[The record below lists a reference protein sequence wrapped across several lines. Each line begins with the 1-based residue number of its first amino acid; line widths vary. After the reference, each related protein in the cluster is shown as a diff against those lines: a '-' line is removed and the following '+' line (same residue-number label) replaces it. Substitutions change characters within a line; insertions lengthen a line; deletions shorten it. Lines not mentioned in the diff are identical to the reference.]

1 MAFSCA
7 HVGAVRCGG
16 GGVADCGLVG
26 RFTRRVH
33 GCTQTSTLALTTSR
47 PDNHACLHRGPPLV
61 WFFLPLALLDCCR
74 LEGDHVKDTFLAST
88 APSPMLADAA
98 SATLLAVPALP
109 PMLADAAA
117 AAVFAIAALPPVLA
131 EAAAAALLA
140 GAAPP
145 PVLAEAF
152 AAALLAEVALSP
164 VLAEAFRA
172 AALLPPCSSLCCHR
186 RRPLPP
192 ISSL

>member
-1 MAFSCA
+1 MVAAGWQTADSFAAF
-7 HVGAVRCGG
+7 
-16 GGVADCGLVG
+16 LV
-26 RFTRRVH
+26 V
-33 GCTQTSTLALTTSR
+33 TTSR

-117 AAVFAIAALPPVLA
+117 AAVLAILPLPPMLA
-131 EAAAAALLA
+131 DAAAAALLA
-140 GAAPP
+140 AVALP
-145 PVLAEAF
+145 PVRADAA
-152 AAALLAEVALSP
+152 AAALLALVALP
-164 VLAEAFRA
+164 PMHAPLGRHAFR
-172 AALLPPCSSLCCHR
+172 
-186 RRPLPP
+186 RPFPV
-192 ISSL
+192 SHAT